1 MQIISSD
8 LKSAIEAAKELR
20 QQENPWLNESTTEF
34 MFSNLENA
42 LHNITVL

>member
-20 QQENPWLNESTTEF
+20 QQGNPWLNESTTDF